1 MSEYFRIFFYFYF
14 HHEFIIFLF
23 QRGAGKGG
31 GGGQSPLPSGYAP
44 NKLLMGSHLG
54 NHYLTRKSN
63 LVHSSGVRAHGI
75 HT

>member
-23 QRGAGKGG
+23 QRGAGKG

-63 LVHSSGVRAHGI
+63 LVHPSGVRGHGI

>member
-23 QRGAGKGG
+23 QRGGGK

-44 NKLLMGSHLG
+44 NKLLMGYLGQFLLIFTISTCSHTDAHPLA
-54 NHYLTRKSN
+54 TPQA
-63 LVHSSGVRAHGI
+63 RA
-75 HT
+75 